1 MHIRVIGS
9 NMDVSG
15 ALTDY
20 VNEHLTNHVKKY
32 FDNAINADVHFT
44 KQNTKHGHKTYVNI
58 LVNKGVKAG
67 IKIKSDAE
75 ASDPYACFNE
85 ALGKVSKQL
94 RRYKRKIKN
103 YRRKQGGLKSVDLP
117 EDVFERSVKYIIS
130 QSNPILDEI
139 EKEESLVLE
148 EEESIKIISE
158 KNTEVESLTVEEAIM
173 KMDLLD
179 LPALV
184 FFNVDNRRL
193 NVVYHRRDGNIS
205 WVDPV

>member
-9 NMDVSG
+9 NMDVGG

-20 VNEHLTNHVKKY
+20 VNEHLTGHVKKY
-32 FDNAINADVHFT
+32 FDNAISADVHFT
-44 KQNTKHGHKTYVNI
+44 KQNTKHGHKIYVNI
-58 LVNKGVKAG
+58 LVNEGVKAG
-67 IKIKSDAE
+67 IKIKSDAD
-75 ASDPYACFNE
+75 ASDPYVCFNE
-85 ALGKVSKQL
+85 ALAKVSKQL

-103 YRRKQGGLKSVDLP
+103 YRRRQGGLKSVDLP

-130 QSNPILDEI
+130 PSSPILDEV
-139 EKEESLVLE
+139 ENEESSVSE
-148 EEESIKIISE
+148 EDLIKIIAE
-158 KNTEVESLTVEEAIM
+158 KNTEVENLTVEEAIM

-179 LPALV
+179 LPALL